1 MLFRCLT
8 SSESDDGSC
17 ECSAIYKQSSTS
29 KLQKDRSTRRIKT
42 KKSKIENEVMKQ
54 LPETLYKPERSTE
67 ILADGGGAAF
77 ASSNCSTK
85 VPFANPEGR
94 EEQRRSES
102 DGGIASE
109 KRRRVEA
116 RRSKLLNISK
126 AFSAS

>member
-1 MLFRCLT
+1 MRMLCNLQ
-8 SSESDDGSC
+8 
-17 ECSAIYKQSSTS
+17 AIKHSQTPQRSQY
-29 KLQKDRSTRRIKT
+29 STRTIKT
-42 KKSKIENEVMKQ
+42 KKSKIENDGMKQ